1 MKILAFVILIGLW
14 GLVAP
19 VSAQTPVAAPPATA
33 RTHFDSGTIAFN
45 EARWADCAADYERSF
60 ALSFAP
66 GLLYNIGLC
75 YHKLSVTLPDS
86 EARDTI
92 ERAIAAYRRFL
103 RETPGNPRGRGNA
116 TDTDRVLSTIL
127 DLQTRLSRLSTV
139 TATESTVTEPAVP
152 QVEATA
158 PPDTG
163 VSLTDVPRGRYPF
176 TIAGGALTLVSVAIA
191 IGLGLHAQTLKD
203 EYENYCENQVSIDQS
218 CLDDAGGR
226 ERYDSAYSY
235 TLGANLMWVVSGLAL
250 AGTTVGFA
258 LEFTATD
265 AVPSRASLTV
275 SGRF

>member
-1 MKILAFVILIGLW
+1 MNTKTFAFVILMGLW

-19 VSAQTPVAAPPATA
+19 VSAQIPVAAPPATA

-45 EARWADCAADYERSF
+45 EARWSDCAADYERSF

-92 ERAIAAYRRFL
+92 ERAIAAYRRYL
-103 RETPGNPRGRGNA
+103 RESPNNPRGQGRA

-127 DLQTRLSRLSTV
+127 DLQTRLSRLSPAMA
-139 TATESTVTEPAVP
+139 TASTETDATGPAVP

-158 PPDTG
+158 PDTG
-163 VSLTDVPRGRYPF
+163 VSLRDVPRGRYPI

-191 IGLGLHAQTLKD
+191 IGLGVHAQSLYADLQATCGQTKTCTD
-203 EYENYCENQVSIDQS
+203 AQV
-218 CLDDAGGR
+218 A
-226 ERYDSAYSY
+226 EVKSY
-235 TLGANLMWVVSGLAL
+235 ALGANLMWAVSGLAL
-250 AGTTVGFA
+250 AGTTVGFI
-258 LEFTATD
+258 LEFAATD
-265 AVPSRASLTV
+265 AVPSRAALTV